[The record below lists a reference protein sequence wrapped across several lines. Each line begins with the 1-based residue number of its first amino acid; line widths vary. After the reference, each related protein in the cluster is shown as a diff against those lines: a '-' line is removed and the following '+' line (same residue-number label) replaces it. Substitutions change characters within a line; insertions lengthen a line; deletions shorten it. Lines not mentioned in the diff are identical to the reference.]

1 MPANELLLV
10 NAGRLTRHLEFVA
23 DIIRKVCPDDVGN
36 ILGNRVSIEVE
47 KYALGFEIAQLQ
59 YKIQFGVKPPIVVDE
74 VDFVI
79 RELEVIFPVFLGQS
93 WNAEIILYF
102 RLGEYGK
109 AVLVRFHGL
118 SLVIIS
124 SPLLFDAGR
133 PARKPNRHLLRG
145 DKAPHNQ
152 CLRMG

>member
-1 MPANELLLV
+1 MP
-10 NAGRLTRHLEFVA
+10 
-23 DIIRKVCPDDVGN
+23 
-36 ILGNRVSIEVE
+36 RVE
-47 KYALGFEIAQLQ
+47 
-59 YKIQFGVKPPIVVDE
+59 PPIVVDE
-74 VDFVI
+74 AYFVI
-79 RELEVIFPVFLGQS
+79 RELEVIFPVFLGQL

-118 SLVIIS
+118 LLVIIS

-152 CLRMG
+152 RLRMG

>member
-1 MPANELLLV
+1 MISEN
-10 NAGRLTRHLEFVA
+10 
-23 DIIRKVCPDDVGN
+23 II
-36 ILGNRVSIEVE
+36 GNRDSIEVE

-59 YKIQFGVKPPIVVDE
+59 YKPQFGVDPLIVVDE
-74 VDFVI
+74 AYFVI
-79 RELEVIFPVFLGQS
+79 HKLKVIFPVFLGQPE
-93 WNAEIILYF
+93 NAKIILYF
-102 RLGEYGK
+102 RLGEYGM

-133 PARKPNRHLLRG
+133 PARKPNQHLLRD

-152 CLRMG
+152 RLRMG